1 MPNSIRRSPVAETV
15 INKESRRDQ
24 ILENATRIFCEKTY
38 HGTSL
43 QEIADSVGMRKG
55 SLYYY
60 ITSKEKLLARIILD
74 ALQTLNDSLL
84 PLENT
89 DLNPIET
96 LRQVVRE
103 HVKFNAKYREVGTLF
118 LTEKHV
124 ISSLAE
130 TDQIMQ
136 IFERRDKLVAKTLR
150 AAIEAGVYQ
159 PVDIRITSL
168 AIVGL
173 CNSVLFWY
181 RPSGHLTYNEIAD
194 SFFGIIHHG
203 LSMDNVTGRNAFR

>member
-1 MPNSIRRSPVAETV
+1 MSEAVEG
-15 INKESRRDQ
+15 KESRRDQ
-24 ILENATRIFCEKTY
+24 ILKTATKIFCEKTY

-43 QEIADSVGMRKG
+43 QEIASAVGMRKG

-60 ITSKEKLLARIILD
+60 ISSKEKLLADIILD
-74 ALQTLNDSLL
+74 ALQTLNEDLL
-84 PLENT
+84 RVENA
-89 DLNPIET
+89 DLTPVER

-118 LTEKHV
+118 LTERNT
-124 ISSLAE
+124 ISSLDE
-130 TDQIMQ
+130 MDKMMQ
-136 IFERRDKLVAKTLR
+136 IFERRDKLIVKTLR
-150 AAIEAGVYQ
+150 EAIEAGVYR

-181 RPSGHLTYNEIAD
+181 RPSGRLSYDEIAD
-194 SFFGIIHHG
+194 AFFELLHQG
-203 LSMDNVTGRNAFR
+203 LSMTS